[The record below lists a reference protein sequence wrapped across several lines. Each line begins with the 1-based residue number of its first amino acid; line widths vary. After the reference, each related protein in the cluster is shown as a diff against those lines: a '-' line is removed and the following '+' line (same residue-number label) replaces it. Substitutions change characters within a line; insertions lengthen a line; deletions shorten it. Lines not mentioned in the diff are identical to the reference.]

1 MTGGKHQKHVTFRK
15 SQLHH
20 FLMTDVTVWK
30 FKTAVKTTVVIWSPS
45 NMHHVLSEFFPYN
58 LTHFSVQK
66 VTGQGQGQLTNKN
79 HIFGHISTHR
89 QVRANPFDLCGTLK
103 GSLTPHIRTKQITRS
118 IKMLRPFITWQ
129 VVTAMLQNT
138 DISNWH
144 LFWPQPY
151 MIVYI
156 NKGYMIYG
164 REHARTDSV
173 WWCHM
178 DLWSSYLPA

>member
-1 MTGGKHQKHVTFRK
+1 MVSIK
-15 SQLHH
+15 SMSHFEKVSYTIFWWRTLQFGNSKLLWKPQLSSDHRQ
-20 FLMTDVTVWK
+20 TC
-30 FKTAVKTTVVIWSPS
+30 TTCWA
-45 NMHHVLSEFFPYN
+45 NFPYN
-58 LTHFSVQK
+58 LTHFSVRK

-79 HIFGHISTHR
+79 HIFGHISTYR

-129 VVTAMLQNT
+129 VVTAMLQNRHFQLT
-138 DISNWH
+138 SVLTTTIHDCI
-144 LFWPQPY
+144 Y
-151 MIVYI
+151 

-164 REHARTDSV
+164 REKCSHWQCV
-173 WWCHM
+173 VMHM